1 MLQLRHP
8 LVVEMRN
15 NRTSLRRNRVTPR
28 QQLPQT
34 VVLQTA
40 APHKLDV
47 WLPRLS
53 NIAQVVLL
61 ALTAGAF
68 YLTVLPLYQKA
79 LLDEAFA
86 RKEIELK
93 QVTAT
98 LDAKYA
104 KLREV
109 AVRVFVINADADCS
123 GFSEVLPAT
132 RNAPTRNADNLEVKA
147 FTIDVKKCLLDHEA
161 KAPSLAELRPDDRAF
176 FQATVAA
183 VADRIAK
190 LQPDAAASYW
200 RAEADINA
208 SNIDAYANK
217 SEFTTRALAVLS
229 RYMQPEDVAA
239 HRRKQAVAELRAER
253 LSAYRNEISAQ
264 LRTLIKMKWPT
275 QHQ

>member
-1 MLQLRHP
+1 MLQ
-8 LVVEMRN
+8 
-15 NRTSLRRNRVTPR
+15 TP
-28 QQLPQT
+28 
-34 VVLQTA
+34 

-61 ALTAGAF
+61 GLTAGAF

-109 AVRVFVINADADCS
+109 AVRAFVINADADCS
-123 GFSEVLPAT
+123 GFTTMMRRT
-132 RNAPTRNADNLEVKA
+132 RDRTYSGPSTFD
-147 FTIDVKKCLLDHEA
+147 IDVKKCLLDHEE
-161 KAPSLAELRPDDRAF
+161 KAPSLSELRPSDRVF
-176 FQATVAA
+176 FRATLA
-183 VADRIAK
+183 VIADQIAK
-190 LQPDAAASYW
+190 LQSDAAASYT
-200 RAEADINA
+200 RAETDINA

-217 SEFTTRALAVLS
+217 QEFSARLMSILS
-229 RYMQPEDVAA
+229 RQIKPEDLAMYK
-239 HRRKQAVAELRAER
+239 RKQAIDALREER
-253 LSAYRNEISAQ
+253 VSTYHRALTAQ
-264 LRTLIKMKWPT
+264 LRCLITMKWPDQQQIDAT
-275 QHQ
+275 INK